1 MNLETEMLIA
11 RGNELRELRQPE
23 EALKHYATA
32 FVNDPDSVSA
42 FNNYGNVMREMGRP
56 DRAIPFLEHAVA
68 MDPNHETAPF
78 NLAVSYLL
86 MGDYARGWPAYE
98 SRWNFEHLKGRL
110 PKLDKPR
117 WIGQDLKGK
126 TIKVIAEQGIGDN
139 IQFSR
144 FLANL
149 HALGARVIW
158 VVDPGMKELFPPSD
172 VIAHCVTPGELI
184 PEFDYWICVMSLPSV
199 LGITLENLPAA
210 TSYIGA
216 NAILARQWAERLG
229 KKTKMRVGFFWSG
242 RRDTWINQHKSVP
255 FDVMLDLV
263 KRNPQYQWINLQ
275 VDATEAETSQLI
287 SAGVESYPGTIRNLA
302 DTAALL
308 HHMDVVVGID
318 SAVSHLAGAM
328 GRPTW
333 IMLNS
338 YATDW
343 RWLLNRND
351 SPWYNTARLFRQ
363 EKRDEWIPVAAKI
376 EKWLDLNKI

>member
-23 EALKHYATA
+23 EALRHYATA

-56 DRAIPFLEHAVA
+56 DRAIPFLQHAVA

-98 SRWNFEHLKGRL
+98 SRWNFEHLRGRL
-110 PKLDKPR
+110 PQLDKPR
-117 WIGQDLKGK
+117 WTGQDLKGK

-144 FLANL
+144 FLSNL
-149 HALGARVIW
+149 HALGATVIW

-172 VIAHCVTPGELI
+172 VISHCVTPGELI
-184 PEFDYWICVMSLPSV
+184 PEFDYWICVMSIPSV
-199 LGITLENLPAA
+199 LGVTLDNLPSA
-210 TSYIGA
+210 TSYIDA
-216 NAILARQWAERLG
+216 NANLVRQWADRLG

-263 KRNPQYQWINLQ
+263 RRNPQYQWVNLQ
-275 VDATEAETSQLI
+275 VDATEEETSHLMA
-287 SAGVESYPGTIRNLA
+287 AGVESYPGTIRNLA
-302 DTAALL
+302 DTAGLL
-308 HHMDVVVGID
+308 YHMDVVVGID

-333 IMLNS
+333 IMLNN

-351 SPWYNTARLFRQ
+351 SPWYKTVRLFRQ
-363 EKRDEWIPVAAKI
+363 EKRDEWRPVAVKI